1 MNDKLTISVD
11 KAMAKIIE
19 EQDQKIKDIIGRI
32 ETIISGANAEYYAY
46 DKNFIVKCLEE
57 IVEKNKDER

>member
-19 EQDQKIKDIIGRI
+19 EQDKKIKDIIDRI

-46 DKNFIVKCLEE
+46 DKAFIVKCLKE
-57 IVEKNKDER
+57 IVENTK

>member
-46 DKNFIVKCLEE
+46 DKRFIVECLKE
-57 IVEKNKDER
+57 IVENNK